1 MKIEK
6 IYVYPVKALRAVEVN
21 DSIVT
26 KHGFPY
32 DRRFMLVHV
41 DKDKDG
47 ETTYKNIHVAH
58 YSESIFFHPSLDTNA
73 DLIHIDFKPPNGRG
87 EPKTL
92 DFPLKPVTEDLEII
106 PIKMHLSEVHAYK
119 MPKQYSDWFSSC
131 YGFEVALVYL
141 GDAYRPIRMSSSPS
155 NNKPSGWLS
164 SITSTASSYLP
175 FGSKE
180 LNQNLLTFNDC
191 APYLVCSSK
200 SMEDVASRIS
210 SDKENLDII
219 KFRPN
224 IIVSGAEKA
233 WDEDFWSQITITSS
247 SSPFSNSSSS
257 PDSSSS
263 QTRIECIHNCGRCK
277 SINIDY
283 TTGKPGE
290 KESGEVLKKLQ
301 KDRRVDVGMKYS
313 PIFGRYS
320 FLNDDS
326 EGNTISVGDEVF
338 VSRRNGEHTK
348 FGEFEDIES
357 TCWKRHD
364 C

>member
-1 MKIEK
+1 MRIEK

-41 DKDKDG
+41 DNDKDG
-47 ETTYKNIHVAH
+47 STIYKNIHLAH
-58 YSESIFFHPSLDTNA
+58 YPESIFFHPSLDTNA
-73 DLIHIDFKPPNGRG
+73 GLIRVDFKPPSGQG
-87 EPKTL
+87 EQKTL
-92 DFPLKPVTEDLEII
+92 DFPLKPVTGDLEII
-106 PIKMHLSEVHAYK
+106 PIEMHLSKVHAYK
-119 MPKQYSDWFSSC
+119 MPKQYSDWFTSC

-141 GDAYRPIRMSSSPS
+141 GPNYRPTRMSQTPPVVS
-155 NNKPSGWLS
+155 NKPSGWLG
-164 SITSTASSYLP
+164 SITNTTAAYLH

-200 SMEDVASRIS
+200 SMDDVLSRIG
-210 SDKENLDII
+210 SDKENFDMI

-224 IIVSGAEKA
+224 IVVSGAERA
-233 WDEDFWSQITITSS
+233 WDEDFWSQITTSPKS
-247 SSPFSNSSSS
+247 
-257 PDSSSS
+257 D
-263 QTRIECIHNCGRCK
+263 QTTKIECIHNCGRCK

-301 KDRRVDVGMKYS
+301 RDRRVDVGMKYS

-320 FLNDDS
+320 FLNSDS
-326 EGNTISVGDEVF
+326 EGNVIKVGDEVV

-348 FGEFEDIES
+348 FDWEGLHTLPKIAVK
-357 TCWKRHD
+357 T
-364 C
+364 

>member
-1 MKIEK
+1 MKVEK

-41 DKDKDG
+41 DRDKDG
-47 ETTYKNIHVAH
+47 STIYKNIHVAH
-58 YSESIFFHPSLDTNA
+58 YPESIFFHPSLDTKA
-73 DLIHIDFKPPNGRG
+73 DLIRIDFKPPEGRG
-87 EPKTL
+87 EKQTL

-119 MPKQYSDWFSSC
+119 MPQQYSDWFTSC

-141 GDAYRPIRMSSSPS
+141 GPNYRPTRMSQTPIAS
-155 NNKPSGWLS
+155 KQPSGWLS

-180 LNQNLLTFNDC
+180 LSKELLTFNDC

-200 SMEDVASRIS
+200 SMEDVAARIS

-247 SSPFSNSSSS
+247 SN
-257 PDSSSS
+257 SSSS

-301 KDRRVDVGMKYS
+301 RDRRVDVGMKYS

-326 EGNTISVGDEVF
+326 EGNLINVGDEVV

-348 FGEFEDIES
+348 FGEFSFTGIE
-357 TCWKRHD
+357 RD
-364 C
+364 D